1 MASKFGIYLSVIDD
15 YHGCKDAD
23 ELIQKDPKL
32 WQEATQSYRPAL
44 EWLLEKYEGKYNLK
58 TEKGFAEYAAAAKSL
73 IDDVEDAVLR
83 EKYERIVSERLGIS
97 LEAFRAKKVKAPE
110 KKMKK
115 NVAVKGDKAKISR
128 AEKNLAA
135 LVKNGPVALDDF
147 EPADGLDDDELAL
160 IYDELYAKMDKSAR
174 EKEAKNL
181 YEKVKR
187 ERLEAERAALA
198 EEIRKAEEAGDDA
211 RVDEL
216 LLAMQKL
223 CYNLQ

>member
-1 MASKFGIYLSVIDD
+1 
-15 YHGCKDAD
+15 
-23 ELIQKDPKL
+23 
-32 WQEATQSYRPAL
+32 
-44 EWLLEKYEGKYNLK
+44 
-58 TEKGFAEYAAAAKSL
+58 
-73 IDDVEDAVLR
+73 
-83 EKYERIVSERLGIS
+83 
-97 LEAFRAKKVKAPE
+97 
-110 KKMKK
+110 
-115 NVAVKGDKAKISR
+115 VKGDKAKISR